1 MRIKDLLDSKKK
13 EPPVTIDANSTV
25 HDAIVK
31 MNERHVGALV
41 VTDYQISNQPEPGQ
55 SGHRHIRY
63 SWGGSTKSVMQS
75 QAICGVVSERDVMIE
90 CGERCPGSGPS
101 KECHVLVRDV
111 MTKDEDL
118 IIGLPSDDI
127 DYALRVMSGKN
138 IKHLPILEG
147 GELAGIISLGDIV
160 KAKVEDKE
168 YEARMLKDYIQGI
181 Y

>member
-1 MRIKDLLDSKKK
+1 MRIKELLDRKHGT
-13 EPPVTIDANSTV
+13 PVTIDANSTV

-31 MNERHVGALV
+31 MNEHRVGALV
-41 VTDYQISNQPEPGQ
+41 VTDLQISQQPAEGNT
-55 SGHRHIRY
+55 GHRHVRY

-75 QAICGVVSERDVMIE
+75 QAICGVVSERDVMVE
-90 CGERCPGSGPS
+90 CGERCPGSDAS

-118 IIGLPSDDI
+118 IIGLPDDDV
-127 DYALRVMSGKN
+127 DYALRVMSGRN
-138 IKHLPILEG
+138 IKHLPILNG

>member
-1 MRIKDLLDSKKK
+1 MRIKELLDRKQQ
-13 EPPVTIDANSTV
+13 PPVTIDANSTV

-31 MNERHVGALV
+31 MNQHHVGALV
-41 VTDYQISNQPEPGQ
+41 VTDWQISQQPEEAAG
-55 SGHRHIRY
+55 GHRHIRY
-63 SWGGSTKSVMQS
+63 SWGGTTASLMQS
-75 QAICGVVSERDVMIE
+75 QAICGVVSERDVMVE
-90 CGERCPGSGPS
+90 CGERCPGSDAS

-118 IIGLPSDDI
+118 IIGLPDDDV

-138 IKHLPILEG
+138 IKHLPILER

-160 KAKVEDKE
+160 KAQVEDKE
-168 YEARMLKDYIQGI
+168 YETRMLRDYIQGI